1 MKLLI
6 SFMLLL
12 LEKKKCDISL
22 WRYTHFCLPAEI
34 MPQAGARI
42 AQKALKIFGPSCLQP
57 RHECSL
63 FYQRGCW
70 ISHCY
75 SLWATLMNPP
85 FVSSCQTLR
94 NEFDLFRPQTVSLRS
109 TLKISMAII
118 QRGGGGIINLR
129 NTHGLQFL
137 VSRQK
142 SARKRFH
149 FPNVTGRRNRETSIR
164 LSQIRHFD
172 P

>member
-6 SFMLLL
+6 YFMLLL
-12 LEKKKCDISL
+12 LEKKKCDISMTL
-22 WRYTHFCLPAEI
+22 YSFLSPCWNNAPSGSAHSAESTENIWAELFTTTTWMLIVLSKRLLNFALLLTVGDLNESPFCL
-34 MPQAGARI
+34 
-42 AQKALKIFGPSCLQP
+42 
-57 RHECSL
+57 
-63 FYQRGCW
+63 
-70 ISHCY
+70 
-75 SLWATLMNPP
+75 
-85 FVSSCQTLR
+85 FVSDAQ
-94 NEFDLFRPQTVSLRS
+94 EWVWFVSPTDCKS
-109 TLKISMAII
+109 QVYFKNKHGYNLK
-118 QRGGGGIINLR
+118 GGIINLR
-129 NTHGLQFL
+129 NAHGLQFL

>member
-1 MKLLI
+1 MTLYSFLSPCWNNAPSGSAHSAESTENIWAELFTTTTWMLIVLSKRLLN
-6 SFMLLL
+6 FALLL
-12 LEKKKCDISL
+12 TVGDLNESP
-22 WRYTHFCLPAEI
+22 FCL
-34 MPQAGARI
+34 
-42 AQKALKIFGPSCLQP
+42 
-57 RHECSL
+57 
-63 FYQRGCW
+63 
-70 ISHCY
+70 
-75 SLWATLMNPP
+75 
-85 FVSSCQTLR
+85 FVSDAQ
-94 NEFDLFRPQTVSLRS
+94 EWVWFVSPTDCKS
-109 TLKISMAII
+109 QVYFKNKHGYNSK
-118 QRGGGGIINLR
+118 GGGGIINLR